1 MPVYPQPDGQRRGGE
16 MRTILKLAVLAILL
30 LGGEA
35 KSDAALRTLMTGA
48 DSKGFE
54 AVGRIEF
61 GGRAFC
67 TGSLIAPDL
76 VLTAAHCLFD
86 AAGTA
91 FAAGD
96 IRFLAGWRN
105 GRATATRSV
114 ARAIAHP
121 DYLTET
127 DRNLKIAHDLA
138 LLRLDQ
144 PVSNGAVTPFE
155 TEGRPGTG
163 DEVGVISYAFDRA
176 DSPSLQDECAVLARQ
191 SGVLV
196 LSCDIDFGS
205 SGSPVFKLEGG
216 VPHVVSVISAKA
228 EAGGRKV
235 ALGTDLE
242 APLAELKALM
252 AAAGDRVES
261 GTPNV
266 RRLVLD
272 GKGKAAG
279 AKFVRP

>member
-1 MPVYPQPDGQRRGGE
+1 
-16 MRTILKLAVLAILL
+16 MRLIWKLAVVAILFS
-30 LGGEA
+30 GGEA
-35 KSDAALRTLMTGA
+35 KPDAALKPLMTGA
-48 DSKGFE
+48 DTRGFE

-67 TGSLIAPDL
+67 TGSLIAADL

-86 AAGTA
+86 ENGTA

-114 ARAIAHP
+114 AQAIAHP
-121 DYLTET
+121 DFKAEPEGN
-127 DRNLKIAHDLA
+127 RRIAHDLA
-138 LLRLDQ
+138 LLKLTQ
-144 PVSNGAVTPFE
+144 PVSNGSVVPFR
-155 TEGRPGTG
+155 TEGRPRQG
-163 DEVGVISYAFDRA
+163 DAVGVVSYAFDRA
-176 DSPSLQDECAVLARQ
+176 DSPALQDQCEVLGRQ

-205 SGSPVFKLEGG
+205 SGSPVFVLDGG

-228 EAGGRKV
+228 ETEGHKV

-242 APLAELKALM
+242 GPLAELQALM
-252 AAAGDRVES
+252 AKADDRVATE
-261 GTPNV
+261 TPSV

-272 GKGKAAG
+272 GSRAVSG

>member
-1 MPVYPQPDGQRRGGE
+1 
-16 MRTILKLAVLAILL
+16 MRTILKLTVLAVFL

-35 KSDAALRTLMTGA
+35 KADAALRTLLTGS

-86 AAGTA
+86 SAGIA
-91 FAAGD
+91 FATGD

-105 GRATATRSV
+105 GRATATRSI

-121 DYLTET
+121 DYLADT
-127 DRNLKIAHDLA
+127 DRNQRIAHDLA

-144 PVSNGAVTPFE
+144 PVTNGSVRPFL

-163 DEVGVISYAFDRA
+163 DEVGVVSYAFDRA
-176 DSPSLQDECAVLARQ
+176 ESPSLQDQCEVLARQ

-205 SGSPVFKLEGG
+205 SGSPVFKLEDG

-228 EAGGRKV
+228 EADGRKV

-242 APLAELKALM
+242 APLADLRKLM
-252 AAAGDRVES
+252 AEADDRVQTGLPS
-261 GTPNV
+261 V

-272 GKGKAAG
+272 GKGASAG

>member
-1 MPVYPQPDGQRRGGE
+1 
-16 MRTILKLAVLAILL
+16 MRNILILAVLAVLL
-30 LGGEA
+30 PGGA
-35 KSDAALRTLMTGA
+35 ARADARLRLLMTGA
-48 DSKGFE
+48 ESRGFE
-54 AVGRIEF
+54 AVGRIDF

-86 AAGTA
+86 AAGKA
-91 FAAGD
+91 FAARD

-105 GRATATRSV
+105 GRAAATRSV

-121 DYLTET
+121 DYLAEP
-127 DRNLKIAHDLA
+127 DRNLRIAHDLA

-144 PVSNGAVTPFE
+144 PVTNGWVTPFL
-155 TEGRPGTG
+155 TEGRPGAG
-163 DEVGVISYAFDRA
+163 DEVGVVSYAFDRA
-176 DSPSLQDECAVLARQ
+176 ESPSLQDQCSVLARQ

-216 VPHVVSVISAKA
+216 IPHVVSVISAKA
-228 EAGGRKV
+228 EADGRKV

-242 APLAELKALM
+242 RPLAELKALM
-252 AAAGDRVES
+252 AGAGERA
-261 GTPNV
+261 GTGMPKV
-266 RRLVLD
+266 RRLLLE
-272 GKGKAAG
+272 GSGTAAG